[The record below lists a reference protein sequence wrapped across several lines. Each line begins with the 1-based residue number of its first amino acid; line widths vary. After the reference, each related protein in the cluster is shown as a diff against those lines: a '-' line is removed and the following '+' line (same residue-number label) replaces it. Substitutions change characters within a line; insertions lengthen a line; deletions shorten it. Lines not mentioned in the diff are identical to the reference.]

1 VAFVQLL
8 QVDDAGQLS
17 VYLAPVHEVLAAL
30 VVVVLLLIIVLIL
43 EEIVLL

>member
-1 VAFVQLL
+1 MAFVQLL
-8 QVDDAGQLS
+8 QVDDARQLS

-30 VVVVLLLIIVLIL
+30 IIGVLLLIVVLVL